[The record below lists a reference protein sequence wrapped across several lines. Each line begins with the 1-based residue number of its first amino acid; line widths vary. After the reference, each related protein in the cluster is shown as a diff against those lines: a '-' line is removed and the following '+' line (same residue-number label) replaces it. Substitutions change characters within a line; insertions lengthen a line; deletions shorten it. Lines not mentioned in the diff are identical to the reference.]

1 MKAKRFV
8 GVLVFVVAVLLSYRA
23 GLGQDVDKTNDTVN
37 KPKTTSVST
46 SKPAVVVTDNL
57 DKSSA
62 NIAGATTAKPASTT
76 KAFGNHT
83 LNITENVTGQSYEG
97 GKWFTVTKWDGSKWV
112 SKREWFP
119 NKKTSSP

>member
-8 GVLVFVVAVLLSYRA
+8 TLFVFFVAVLLSYRTGHA
-23 GLGQDVDKTNDTVN
+23 QIVDKTNDPAN
-37 KPKTTSVST
+37 KPKATSVST
-46 SKPAVVVTDNL
+46 TKPAVVITNNL
-57 DKSSA
+57 ERSA
-62 NIAGATTAKPASTT
+62 ANGAATTTMKSASTS

-83 LNITENVTGQSYEG
+83 LKVTENVTGQSYEG

-119 NKKTSSP
+119 NKKD